1 MTKIPAKKKP
11 EMIGP
16 PAPTLTSADLQGMSR
31 RAMLKATPWRFG
43 FLAALREMER
53 TYPDKPRIGQNA
65 TIKEEIVSLGQDPF
79 LDFPASNITAFEEK
93 PGGKPARLNSKFLG
107 FYGPQGALP
116 LNTTAEV
123 HGWLNARDPSFARFT
138 DIFANRFLQ
147 LFYRAWA
154 DARPIAQFDHPTGDR
169 FQAYVG
175 SLAGLGTPAFKDR
188 DHIPD
193 VAKLPLVALFSGR
206 IKSAVR
212 LRQMLEL
219 LLKVHVDIEEHVPS
233 WMSFEPQDLTK
244 IGLGGSHL
252 GQNVHLGSRV
262 PAVNEKICI
271 HVRTES
277 LEQYRSYL
285 PGGDSFTRLTDIV
298 VWYLGVTIE
307 VDVSL
312 SLPADQVPAA
322 QLGQQTAL
330 GWTGWIKPETPDDTE
345 PRRYVQAAQFS
356 TERAPAKAAA

>member
-1 MTKIPAKKKP
+1 MTKIPKKKKP
-11 EMIGP
+11 EMMGP
-16 PAPTLTSADLQGMSR
+16 PPPPPADILEGMNR

-43 FLAALREMER
+43 FLATLREMER
-53 TYPDKPRIGQNA
+53 THPEKPRIGQNA
-65 TIKEEIVSLGQDPF
+65 TIKEEVVSLSQDPF
-79 LDFPASNITAFEEK
+79 MDFPASNITAFEQK
-93 PGGKPARLNSKFLG
+93 SGGKPGRLNTKFLG

-123 HGWLNARDPSFARFT
+123 QGWMNARDPSFARFT

-154 DARPIAQFDHPTGDR
+154 DARAISQFDHPTGDR

-219 LLKVHVDIEEHVPS
+219 LLKVHIVIEEHVPS
-233 WMSFEPQDLTK
+233 WMSFEPQDLTRM
-244 IGLGGSHL
+244 GVSGSHL

-262 PAVNEKICI
+262 PAVNEKVCI

-277 LEQYRSYL
+277 LEEYRSYL
-285 PGGDSFTRLTDIV
+285 PGGDNFTRLTDIV
-298 VWYLGVTIE
+298 IWYLGVTIE

-322 QLGQQTAL
+322 KLGAQTAL
-330 GWTGWIKPETPDDTE
+330 GWTGWIDPEIPKDDA

-356 TERAPAKAAA
+356 TDRAPAKVAA